1 MTTMAAPG
9 VYTNIRSSG
18 NKPMEAAGTSI
29 AGFIGQS
36 AKGAVNKAV
45 FVASWAQ
52 YEKEFGS
59 FADSKYLSHA
69 VYGFFANG
77 GGGCYICNIGAEVE
91 GESSESLTAKLM
103 GEDRGPGAR
112 TGINTFNDREDIG
125 IVLAPGFTNPEAHA
139 VIVNHCETLD
149 DRFAILDC
157 PEELHAGLDTMYRP
171 RASTNAAYYFPW
183 VKAFDPVKKQ
193 NVYQPPSG
201 FVAGIFSRV
210 DHERGVHKAPANECV
225 RATTGLK
232 YSLTRAEQA
241 LLNPRGINLIRDFGD
256 SGIKVYGA
264 RTLTDDPEWR
274 YLNVRRLFLNV
285 KQTIQKG
292 TEWAVFEPNNEQ
304 LWGNLK
310 RNIAAYLKTLFNE
323 GMLAGT
329 TPDEAFYVVCD
340 KSNNPQES
348 IDQGIVRV
356 DIGIAPVKPAEFI
369 NIQIQQHYDDDQ
381 A

>member
-1 MTTMAAPG
+1 MTTMTAPG

-18 NKPMEAAGTSI
+18 NKPMEAAGTST

-36 AKGAVNKAV
+36 QKGAVNKAV

-59 FADSKYLSHA
+59 FADSEYLAHA

-77 GGGCYICNIGAEVE
+77 GGSCYVCNIGNKVD
-91 GESSESLTAKLM
+91 GETNEELIAKVM
-103 GEDRGPGAR
+103 GEDKGPGQR
-112 TGINTFNDREDIG
+112 TGIQSFNDKEDIS
-125 IVLAPGFTNPEAHA
+125 IVLAPGMVQPEIHG
-139 VIVNHCETLD
+139 ILLDHCEKLN

-157 PEELHAGLDTMYRP
+157 PESIEGGIDQMPRP
-171 RASTNAAYYFPW
+171 RASANGAYYFPW
-183 VKAFDPVKKQ
+183 VKAFDPSKKA
-193 NVYQPPSG
+193 NVMQPPSG
-201 FVAGIFSRV
+201 FLAGVFSRV
-210 DHERGVHKAPANECV
+210 DSERGVHKAPANEAIRSV
-225 RATTGLK
+225 TGLK
-232 YSLTRAEQA
+232 YNLTREEQA

-264 RTLTDDPEWR
+264 RTLSDDPEWR

-304 LWGNLK
+304 LWGNLR
-310 RNIAAYLKTLFNE
+310 RNIAAYLKTLYNE

-329 TPDEAFYVVCD
+329 TPEEAFYVVCD

-348 IDQGIVRV
+348 IDLGIVRV

-369 NIQIQQHYDDDQ
+369 NIQIQQNYEEEPS
-381 A
+381 